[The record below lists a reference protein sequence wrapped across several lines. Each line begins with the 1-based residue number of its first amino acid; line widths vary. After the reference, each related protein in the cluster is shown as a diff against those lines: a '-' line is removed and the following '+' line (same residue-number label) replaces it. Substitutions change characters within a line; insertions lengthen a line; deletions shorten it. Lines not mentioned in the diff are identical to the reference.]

1 MATPRPAYDTF
12 DFVTEEELARLGPA
26 ADLDFPNGPPPA
38 FLHAVD
44 QPARIP
50 APLASRRLVLTYM
63 VAAIA
68 LLGILLGLGGIAFLH
83 AYEAPVAMEVRR

>member
-12 DFVTEEELARLGPA
+12 EVVTAEEAARLPDWFG
-26 ADLDFPNGPPPA
+26 DFPNGPPPA

-63 VAAIA
+63 VTAIA
-68 LLGILLGLGGIAFLH
+68 LLGILLGLAGIAFLH
-83 AYEAPVAMEVRR
+83 AYEAPVAAEVQR